1 MRRSPATTDAAARLA
16 SWCMSQLRAARD
28 LRAFLRRHGSRTA
41 GSAAVV
47 VESLQLI
54 VPTDCLAVSA
64 WDPAARRHRTLA
76 TSYPGTDTSFFD
88 DEWHRDPLFQLPLRR
103 REPVRI
109 GDLTAGERHGAVFD
123 RVIDPAGFRDGVTQ
137 CLYASDG
144 RYVGMVNANSQDA
157 GTLDDDVVHLLDLVS
172 PDLAAAIDPVPAPSP
187 LTARLADGGVGGRG
201 AGGGGAEGFLLA
213 ADGTTRPLSPGA
225 RPDLVAALPPPGGLS
240 DGTTHLVV
248 GDAVIAVDTARS
260 GDGTVVLHR
269 EVPPPDGLT
278 VRELHVLAL
287 VAEGHS
293 NIRIGQRCGI
303 TARTVATH
311 VEHILRK
318 TGARNRAEAASRA
331 ARLRLV
337 VRT

>member
-1 MRRSPATTDAAARLA
+1 MRRSTATTGAVARLA
-16 SWCMSQLRAARD
+16 WQGMSQLRAARE

-47 VESLQLI
+47 VESLRLI

-88 DEWHRDPLFQLPLRR
+88 DEWHHDPLFQLPLRR

-109 GDLTAGERHGAVFD
+109 RDLTAGERHGAVFD
-123 RVIDPAGFRDGVTQ
+123 RVIDPAGFREGVTQ

-172 PDLAAAIDPVPAPSP
+172 PDLAAAIDPVTAPSP
-187 LTARLADGGVGGRG
+187 LTARLADVGVDGSGI
-201 AGGGGAEGFLLA
+201 EGFLLA
-213 ADGTTRPLSPGA
+213 ADGRTRPLSPGA
-225 RPDLVAALPPPGGLS
+225 RPALAAVLPPTDALP
-240 DGTTHLVV
+240 DGTTHLVL
-248 GDAVIAVDTARS
+248 GTAVIAVDTARS

-287 VAEGHS
+287 VAEGHG
-293 NIRIGQRCGI
+293 NIAIGQRCGI
-303 TARTVATH
+303 SARTVATH

-337 VRT
+337 VRA